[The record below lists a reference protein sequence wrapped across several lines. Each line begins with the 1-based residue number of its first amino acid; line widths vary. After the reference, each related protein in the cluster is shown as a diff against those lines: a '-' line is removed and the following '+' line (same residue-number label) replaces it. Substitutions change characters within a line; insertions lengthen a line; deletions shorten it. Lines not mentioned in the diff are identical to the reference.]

1 MSAPSPTKAPAKGRV
16 KGRVKGRAA
25 EHGSPEESGRPR
37 KSSAS
42 TVGRPH
48 AAWALPGVLFFAF
61 FAVVPMILAFYLSFT
76 SWDGL
81 GDPQPVGLENWR
93 KLINDDRM
101 VQSLWLTVLLTAASW
116 LFQTVIAL
124 LLGVW
129 AAGRQR
135 NRAILS
141 AIFFVPFLL
150 SSTAIALL
158 FYALLDP
165 NFGIIQENILGS
177 SSGAFLAIVFVG
189 GWQFIPFHTLIYQ
202 GGARQIPEVLYQAAA
217 IDGAGRYRQFF
228 SITLPQLRHT
238 VTTST
243 VLLVVG
249 SLTYFETVLILTKGG
264 PGTDTAILPYLMYE
278 AGFKSYDFGYASA
291 IASFLVVAATGLS
304 LILVRLTGFGSM
316 RSTREGM

>member
-1 MSAPSPTKAPAKGRV
+1 MTVTVEKAPAASEGRERRA
-16 KGRVKGRAA
+16 GRTAR
-25 EHGSPEESGRPR
+25 
-37 KSSAS
+37 
-42 TVGRPH
+42 TGRPH
-48 AAWALPGVLFFAF
+48 AVWALPGVLFFTF
-61 FAVVPMILAFYLSFT
+61 FAVVPMALALYLSFT

-81 GDPQPVGLENWR
+81 GDPRPVGLDNWK
-93 KLINDDRM
+93 KLLDDPRM
-101 VQSLWLTVLLTAASW
+101 TQSLWLTVVLTVASW
-116 LFQTVIAL
+116 AFQTVVAL

-141 AIFFVPFLL
+141 AVFFVPFLL
-150 SSTAIALL
+150 SSTAIAIL

-165 NFGIIQENILGS
+165 NFGIIQQDTLGS
-177 SSGAFLAIVFVG
+177 QSGAFLAIVFVG

-238 VTTST
+238 ITTST
-243 VLLVVG
+243 VLMVVG

-278 AGFKSYDFGYASA
+278 AGFKTYDFGYASA
-291 IASFLVVAATGLS
+291 IASFLVIAATGLS
-304 LILVRLTGFGSM
+304 LVLVRLTGFGAM

>member
-1 MSAPSPTKAPAKGRV
+1 VSKATTKPA
-16 KGRVKGRAA
+16 RARA
-25 EHGSPEESGRPR
+25 GRPR
-37 KSSAS
+37 
-42 TVGRPH
+42 

-61 FAVVPMILAFYLSFT
+61 FAVVPMALAFYLSFT
-76 SWDGL
+76 EWDGL
-81 GDPQPVGLENWR
+81 GDPRLVGLDNWQ
-93 KLINDDRM
+93 KLLDDPRLT
-101 VQSLWLTVLLTAASW
+101 QSLWLTVLLTVCSW
-116 LFQTVIAL
+116 LFQTVVSL

-129 AAGRQR
+129 AAGKQR
-135 NRAILS
+135 NRAVLS
-141 AIFFVPFLL
+141 AIFFTPLLL
-150 SSTAIALL
+150 SSTAVALL

-165 NFGIIQENILGS
+165 NFGIIQKDTLGS
-177 SSGAFLAIVFVG
+177 SGGAFLAIVFVG
-189 GWQFIPFHTLIYQ
+189 GWQFMPLHTLIYQ

-238 VTTST
+238 ITTSS
-243 VLLVVG
+243 VLIIVG

-264 PGTDTAILPYLMYE
+264 PGTDTAVLPYLMYE

-304 LILVRLTGFGSM
+304 LLLVRLTGFGTM

>member
-1 MSAPSPTKAPAKGRV
+1 VSKATTKAGPAAGTKPA
-16 KGRVKGRAA
+16 RARA
-25 EHGSPEESGRPR
+25 
-37 KSSAS
+37 
-42 TVGRPH
+42 GRPH

-61 FAVVPMILAFYLSFT
+61 FAVVPMALAFHLSFT
-76 SWDGL
+76 EWDGL
-81 GDPQPVGLENWR
+81 GDPRPVGLDNWQR
-93 KLINDDRM
+93 LLDDPRLT
-101 VQSLWLTVLLTAASW
+101 QSLWLTVLLTACSW
-116 LFQTVIAL
+116 LFQTVVSL

-129 AAGRQR
+129 AAGKQR
-135 NRAILS
+135 NRAVLS
-141 AIFFVPFLL
+141 AIFFVPLLL
-150 SSTAIALL
+150 SSTAVAVL

-165 NFGIIQENILGS
+165 NFGIIQKDTLGS

-189 GWQFIPFHTLIYQ
+189 GWQFMPLHTLIYQ
-202 GGARQIPEVLYQAAA
+202 GGARQIPAVLYQAAA

-238 VTTST
+238 ITTSS
-243 VLLVVG
+243 VLIVVG

-291 IASFLVVAATGLS
+291 LASFLVVAATGLS
-304 LILVRLTGFGSM
+304 LLLVRLTGFGTM

>member
-1 MSAPSPTKAPAKGRV
+1 MTPG
-16 KGRVKGRAA
+16 
-25 EHGSPEESGRPR
+25 
-37 KSSAS
+37 KSLR
-42 TVGRPH
+42 TGRPH
-48 AAWALPGVLFFAF
+48 AVWALPAVLFFTF
-61 FAVVPMILAFYLSFT
+61 FAVVPMGLAFYLSFT
-76 SWDGL
+76 EWDGL
-81 GDPQPVGLENWR
+81 GDPRPVGFANWQ
-93 KLINDDRM
+93 KLLDDPRLT
-101 VQSLWLTVLLTAASW
+101 QSLWLTVVLTVASW
-116 LFQTVIAL
+116 AFQTVVAL

-135 NRAILS
+135 NRAVLS

-150 SSTAIALL
+150 SSTAIAIL

-165 NFGIIQENILGS
+165 NFGIIQKDTLGS
-177 SSGAFLAIVFVG
+177 QSGAFLAIVFVG

-238 VTTST
+238 ITTST
-243 VLLVVG
+243 VLMVVG

-278 AGFKSYDFGYASA
+278 AGFKTYDFGYASA
-291 IASFLVVAATGLS
+291 IASFLVLAATGLS
-304 LILVRLTGFGSM
+304 LVLVRLTGFGTM

>member
-1 MSAPSPTKAPAKGRV
+1 VTAGTTTVTR
-16 KGRVKGRAA
+16 RARA
-25 EHGSPEESGRPR
+25 
-37 KSSAS
+37 
-42 TVGRPH
+42 GRPH

-61 FAVVPMILAFYLSFT
+61 FAVVPMALAFYLSFT
-76 SWDGL
+76 AWDGL
-81 GDPQPVGLENWR
+81 GDPRPVGLDNWR
-93 KLINDDRM
+93 KLIDDPRIT
-101 VQSLWLTVLLTAASW
+101 QSLWLTVLLTVCSW
-116 LFQTVIAL
+116 LFQTVVSL

-129 AAGRQR
+129 AAGEQR
-135 NRAILS
+135 NRAVLS
-141 AIFFVPFLL
+141 AIFFLPLLL
-150 SSTAIALL
+150 SSTAVAVL

-165 NFGIIQENILGS
+165 NFGILQKDTLGS

-189 GWQFIPFHTLIYQ
+189 GWQFMPLHTLIYQ
-202 GGARQIPEVLYQAAA
+202 GGARQIPAVLYQAAA

-238 VTTST
+238 ITTSS
-243 VLLVVG
+243 VLIVVG

-291 IASFLVVAATGLS
+291 IASFLVLAATGLS
-304 LILVRLTGFGSM
+304 LLLVRLTGFGSM

>member
-1 MSAPSPTKAPAKGRV
+1 MTVTVEKTPAPRTGQAH
-16 KGRVKGRAA
+16 RAA
-25 EHGSPEESGRPR
+25 RR
-37 KSSAS
+37 AS
-42 TVGRPH
+42 RTGRPH
-48 AAWALPGVLFFAF
+48 AAWALPGVLFFTF
-61 FAVVPMILAFYLSFT
+61 FAVVPMALALYLSFT

-81 GDPQPVGLENWR
+81 GDPRPVGLDNWK
-93 KLINDDRM
+93 KLLDDPRM
-101 VQSLWLTVLLTAASW
+101 TQSLWLTVVLTVASW
-116 LFQTVIAL
+116 VFQTVVAL

-141 AIFFVPFLL
+141 AVFFVPFLL
-150 SSTAIALL
+150 SSTAIAIL

-165 NFGIIQENILGS
+165 NFGIIQKDTLGS
-177 SSGAFLAIVFVG
+177 QSGAFLAIVFVG

-238 VTTST
+238 ITTST
-243 VLLVVG
+243 VLMVVG

-278 AGFKSYDFGYASA
+278 AGFKTYDFGYASA
-291 IASFLVVAATGLS
+291 IASFLVIAATGLS
-304 LILVRLTGFGSM
+304 LVLVRLTGFGAM

>member
-1 MSAPSPTKAPAKGRV
+1 MMV
-16 KGRVKGRAA
+16 N
-25 EHGSPEESGRPR
+25 
-37 KSSAS
+37 KSLR
-42 TVGRPH
+42 TGRPH
-48 AAWALPGVLFFAF
+48 AAWALPGVLFFTF
-61 FAVVPMILAFYLSFT
+61 FAVVPMALALYLSFT

-81 GDPQPVGLENWR
+81 GDPRPVGLDNWR
-93 KLINDDRM
+93 KLLDDPRM
-101 VQSLWLTVLLTAASW
+101 TQSLWLTVVLTVASW
-116 LFQTVIAL
+116 VFQTTIAL

-150 SSTAIALL
+150 SSTAIAIL

-165 NFGIIQENILGS
+165 NFGIIQKDTLGTQ
-177 SSGAFLAIVFVG
+177 SGAFLAIVFVG

-217 IDGAGRYRQFF
+217 IDGAGRHRQFF

-238 VTTST
+238 ITTST
-243 VLLVVG
+243 VLMVVG

-278 AGFKSYDFGYASA
+278 AGFKTYDFGYASA
-291 IASFLVVAATGLS
+291 IASFLVIAATGLS
-304 LILVRLTGFGSM
+304 LVLVRLTGFGAM

>member
-1 MSAPSPTKAPAKGRV
+1 MTVTVEKAPAAGKGPAAR
-16 KGRVKGRAA
+16 KGPEHRASRA
-25 EHGSPEESGRPR
+25 
-37 KSSAS
+37 
-42 TVGRPH
+42 GRPH
-48 AAWALPGVLFFAF
+48 AAWALPGVLFFTF
-61 FAVVPMILAFYLSFT
+61 FAVVPMALALYLSFT

-81 GDPQPVGLENWR
+81 GDPRPVGLDNWR
-93 KLINDDRM
+93 KLLDDPRM
-101 VQSLWLTVLLTAASW
+101 TQSLGLTVVLTVTSW
-116 LFQTVIAL
+116 VFQTVIAL

-141 AIFFVPFLL
+141 AVFFVPFLL
-150 SSTAIALL
+150 SSTAIAIL

-165 NFGIIQENILGS
+165 NFGIIQADTLGS
-177 SSGAFLAIVFVG
+177 QSGAFLAIVFVG

-238 VTTST
+238 ITTST
-243 VLLVVG
+243 VLMVVG

-278 AGFKSYDFGYASA
+278 AGFKTYDFGYASA
-291 IASFLVVAATGLS
+291 IASFLVIAATGLS
-304 LILVRLTGFGSM
+304 LVLVRLTGFGAM

>member
-1 MSAPSPTKAPAKGRV
+1 VTVTVEKAPTTRKGPAH
-16 KGRVKGRAA
+16 RASRA
-25 EHGSPEESGRPR
+25 
-37 KSSAS
+37 
-42 TVGRPH
+42 GRPH
-48 AAWALPGVLFFAF
+48 AVWALPGVLFFTF
-61 FAVVPMILAFYLSFT
+61 FAVVPMALALYLSFT

-81 GDPQPVGLENWR
+81 GDPRPVGLDNWR
-93 KLINDDRM
+93 KLLDDPRM
-101 VQSLWLTVLLTAASW
+101 TQSLWLTVVLTVASW
-116 LFQTVIAL
+116 VFQTVIAL

-141 AIFFVPFLL
+141 AVFFVPFLL
-150 SSTAIALL
+150 SSTAIAIL

-165 NFGIIQENILGS
+165 NFGIIQADTLGS
-177 SSGAFLAIVFVG
+177 QSGAFLAIVFVG

-238 VTTST
+238 ITTST
-243 VLLVVG
+243 VLMIVG

-278 AGFKSYDFGYASA
+278 AGFKTYDFGYASA
-291 IASFLVVAATGLS
+291 IASFLVIAATGLS
-304 LILVRLTGFGSM
+304 LVLVRLTGFGGM

>member
-1 MSAPSPTKAPAKGRV
+1 MSKATTKAGPTAGSKPV
-16 KGRVKGRAA
+16 RARA
-25 EHGSPEESGRPR
+25 
-37 KSSAS
+37 
-42 TVGRPH
+42 GRPH

-61 FAVVPMILAFYLSFT
+61 FAVVPMALAFYLSFT
-76 SWDGL
+76 EWDGL
-81 GDPQPVGLENWR
+81 GDPRPVGLDNWQR
-93 KLINDDRM
+93 LLDDPRLT
-101 VQSLWLTVLLTAASW
+101 QSLWLTVLLTACSW
-116 LFQTVIAL
+116 LFQTVVSL

-129 AAGRQR
+129 AAGKQR
-135 NRAILS
+135 NRAVLS
-141 AIFFVPFLL
+141 AIFFVPLLL
-150 SSTAIALL
+150 SSTAVAVL

-165 NFGIIQENILGS
+165 NFGIIQKDTLGS

-189 GWQFIPFHTLIYQ
+189 GWQFMPLHTLIYQ
-202 GGARQIPEVLYQAAA
+202 GGARQIPAVLYQAAA

-238 VTTST
+238 ITTSS
-243 VLLVVG
+243 VLIVVG

-291 IASFLVVAATGLS
+291 IASFLVVTATGLS
-304 LILVRLTGFGSM
+304 LLLVRLTGFGTM

>member
-1 MSAPSPTKAPAKGRV
+1 MTVTVEKTPAAARQ
-16 KGRVKGRAA
+16 GRA
-25 EHGSPEESGRPR
+25 PR
-37 KSSAS
+37 TRDAAR
-42 TVGRPH
+42 TGRPH
-48 AAWALPGVLFFAF
+48 AVWALPGVLFFTF
-61 FAVVPMILAFYLSFT
+61 FAVVPMALALYLSFT

-81 GDPQPVGLENWR
+81 GDPRPVGLDNWK
-93 KLINDDRM
+93 KLLDDPRM
-101 VQSLWLTVLLTAASW
+101 TQSLWLTVVLTVASW
-116 LFQTVIAL
+116 AFQTVVAL

-141 AIFFVPFLL
+141 AVFFVPFLL
-150 SSTAIALL
+150 SSTAIAIL

-165 NFGIIQENILGS
+165 NFGIIQQDTLGS
-177 SSGAFLAIVFVG
+177 QSGAFLAIVFVG

-238 VTTST
+238 ITTST
-243 VLLVVG
+243 VLMVVG

-278 AGFKSYDFGYASA
+278 AGFKTYDFGYASA
-291 IASFLVVAATGLS
+291 IASFLVIAATGLS
-304 LILVRLTGFGSM
+304 LVLVRLTGFGAM

>member
-1 MSAPSPTKAPAKGRV
+1 MTAGTTTVTR
-16 KGRVKGRAA
+16 RARA
-25 EHGSPEESGRPR
+25 
-37 KSSAS
+37 
-42 TVGRPH
+42 GRPH

-61 FAVVPMILAFYLSFT
+61 FAVVPMALAFYLSFT
-76 SWDGL
+76 AWDGL
-81 GDPQPVGLENWR
+81 GDPRPVGLDNWR
-93 KLINDDRM
+93 KLIDDPRIT
-101 VQSLWLTVLLTAASW
+101 QSLWLTVLLTVCSW
-116 LFQTVIAL
+116 LFQTVVSL

-129 AAGRQR
+129 AAGEQR
-135 NRAILS
+135 NRAVLS
-141 AIFFVPFLL
+141 AIFFLPLLL
-150 SSTAIALL
+150 SSTAVAVL

-165 NFGIIQENILGS
+165 NFGILQKDTLGS

-189 GWQFIPFHTLIYQ
+189 GWQFMPLHTLIYQ
-202 GGARQIPEVLYQAAA
+202 GGARQIPAVLYQAAA

-238 VTTST
+238 ITTSS
-243 VLLVVG
+243 VLIVVG

-291 IASFLVVAATGLS
+291 IASFLVLAATGLS
-304 LILVRLTGFGSM
+304 LLLVRLTGFGSM

>member
-1 MSAPSPTKAPAKGRV
+1 VTVTVEKAPATRKGPAH
-16 KGRVKGRAA
+16 RASRA
-25 EHGSPEESGRPR
+25 
-37 KSSAS
+37 
-42 TVGRPH
+42 GRPH
-48 AAWALPGVLFFAF
+48 AAWALPGVLFFTF
-61 FAVVPMILAFYLSFT
+61 FAVVPMALALYLSFT

-81 GDPQPVGLENWR
+81 GDPRPVGLDNWR
-93 KLINDDRM
+93 KLLDDPRM
-101 VQSLWLTVLLTAASW
+101 TQSLWLTVVLTVASW
-116 LFQTVIAL
+116 VFQTVIAL

-141 AIFFVPFLL
+141 AVFFVPFLL
-150 SSTAIALL
+150 SSTAIAIL

-165 NFGIIQENILGS
+165 NFGIIQADTLGS
-177 SSGAFLAIVFVG
+177 QSGAFLAIVFVG

-202 GGARQIPEVLYQAAA
+202 GGARQIPDVLYQAAA

-238 VTTST
+238 ITTST
-243 VLLVVG
+243 VLMIVG

-278 AGFKSYDFGYASA
+278 AGFKTYDFGYASA
-291 IASFLVVAATGLS
+291 IASFLVIAATGLS
-304 LILVRLTGFGSM
+304 LVLVRLTGFGGM

>member
-1 MSAPSPTKAPAKGRV
+1 MSATLDKRPPAPVTTQTKRT
-16 KGRVKGRAA
+16 
-25 EHGSPEESGRPR
+25 
-37 KSSAS
+37 SA
-42 TVGRPH
+42 GRPH
-48 AAWALPGVLFFAF
+48 AAWALPAVAFFTF
-61 FAVVPMILAFYLSFT
+61 FAVVPMALAFYLSFT
-76 SWDGL
+76 RWDGL
-81 GDPQPVGLENWR
+81 GDPQPVGLDNWR
-93 KLINDDRM
+93 KLLDDPRLT
-101 VQSLWLTVLLTAASW
+101 QSLRLTVLLTFASW
-116 LFQTVIAL
+116 AFQTVVAL

-135 NRAILS
+135 NRAVLS

-150 SSTAIALL
+150 SSTAIAVL

-165 NFGIIQENILGS
+165 NFGIIQRDVLGS
-177 SSGAFLAIVFVG
+177 SSGAFLAVVFVG

-202 GGARQIPEVLYQAAA
+202 GGARQIPQVLYQAAA

-238 VTTST
+238 ITTST
-243 VLLVVG
+243 VLIVVG

-291 IASFLVVAATGLS
+291 IASFLVLAATGLS
-304 LILVRLTGFGSM
+304 LLLVRMTGFGTM

>member
-1 MSAPSPTKAPAKGRV
+1 MPQV
-16 KGRVKGRAA
+16 KGGPRNDA
-25 EHGSPEESGRPR
+25 GRPR
-37 KSSAS
+37 SNRRNRA
-42 TVGRPH
+42 GRPS
-48 AAWALPGVLFFAF
+48 AALAVPGVLFFAF
-61 FAVVPMILAFYLSFT
+61 FAIAPMLLAFYLSFT
-76 SWDGL
+76 RWNGL
-81 GDPQPVGLENWR
+81 GAPKPAGLANWR
-93 KLINDDRM
+93 KLLSDDRLT
-101 VQSLWLTVLLTAASW
+101 QSLTVTVSLTVVSW
-116 LFQTVIAL
+116 AFQTVISL

-135 NRAILS
+135 NRAVLS

-165 NFGIIQENILGS
+165 NFGIIHQDTLGTT
-177 SSGAFLAIVFVG
+177 SGAFLAIVFVG

-217 IDGAGRYRQFF
+217 IDGAGRLRQFF
-228 SITLPQLRHT
+228 SITLPQLRNT
-238 VTTST
+238 ATTSG
-243 VLLVVG
+243 VLMVVG
-249 SLTYFETVLILTKGG
+249 SLTYFETVLILTQGG

-291 IASFLVVAATGLS
+291 VASFLVLAATALS
-304 LILVRLTGFGSM
+304 LLLVKLSGFGAM

>member
-1 MSAPSPTKAPAKGRV
+1 MG
-16 KGRVKGRAA
+16 AA
-25 EHGSPEESGRPR
+25 EGGPRPGTGRPR
-37 KSSAS
+37 RGTGANA
-42 TVGRPH
+42 GRPH
-48 AAWALPGVLFFAF
+48 AALALPGVLFFLF
-61 FAVVPMILAFYLSFT
+61 FAALPMVLAFCLSFT
-76 SWDGL
+76 EWNGL
-81 GDPQPVGLENWR
+81 GNPRPAGLANWR
-93 KLINDDRM
+93 KLFDDDRLTR
-101 VQSLWLTVLLTAASW
+101 SLTVTVLLTVVNWA
-116 LFQTVIAL
+116 FQTVVSV

-150 SSTAIALL
+150 SSTAISLL

-165 NFGIIQENILGS
+165 NFGIIHGETLGS
-177 SSGAFLAIVFVG
+177 TDGAFLAIVFVG

-217 IDGAGRYRQFF
+217 IDGAGRYRRFL
-228 SITLPQLRHT
+228 SITLPQLRNT
-238 VTTST
+238 ATTSG
-243 VLLVVG
+243 VLMVVG
-249 SLTYFETVLILTKGG
+249 SLTYFETVLILTQGG

-291 IASFLVVAATGLS
+291 IASFLVVAATALS
-304 LILVRLTGFGSM
+304 LLLVRLSGFGTM